1 MNLKKYFNYHR
12 TPGRKFLSVSEFNDK
27 FNLTNDASREAQE
40 HAENS
45 VRRARKQFGPNEH
58 ITMNYSPVVAKP
70 AESAESAKSAESAEP
85 APEVEEVE
93 EVELTAEELD
103 TMLSGEVEQVCDT
116 CDKSKSKCKGH
127 EFENAVNDMDVGDA
141 QTLNHLIAFK
151 METSDIKTRL
161 MKGKARYIEKLRQYI
176 NGDSS
181 VKVRM
186 MNGEQELVSNLN
198 PNLESL
204 KRELDRFPAGPH
216 FIECD

>member
-12 TPGRKFLSVSEFNDK
+12 TPGRKILSVAEFNDK
-27 FNLTNDASREAQE
+27 FNLTNDASQEAQE

-58 ITMNYSPVVAKP
+58 ITMNYSPASGKP
-70 AESAESAKSAESAEP
+70 TESVESES

-103 TMLSGEVEQVCDT
+103 TMLSEEVEQVCDT
-116 CDKSKSKCKGH
+116 CDKSKSKCNGH

-161 MKGKARYIEKLRQYI
+161 MKGKARYIEKLRQYV

-186 MNGEQELVSNLN
+186 MNGEQESVSNLN

>member
-1 MNLKKYFNYHR
+1 MNLRKYFNYHR

-27 FNLTNDASREAQE
+27 FNLTNDASQEAQE

-58 ITMNYSPVVAKP
+58 ITMNYSPAKP
-70 AESAESAKSAESAEP
+70 AESVESES

-103 TMLSGEVEQVCDT
+103 TMLSEEVEQVCDT

-161 MKGKARYIEKLRQYI
+161 MKGKARYIEKLRQYV

-186 MNGEQELVSNLN
+186 MNGEQESVSNLN